1 MHDGASEGSENDPIR
16 VTGNSNRRKRPSDP
30 CFELTD
36 TPRGGGFVR
45 QRALVGDSLDDE
57 QRSDDLSDPLSH
69 HPTCSKIEIAGK
81 HKPESQ

>member
-16 VTGNSNRRKRPSDP
+16 VTGNSNRRKRTSDP

-45 QRALVGDSLDDE
+45 QRALVGDSLDD
-57 QRSDDLSDPLSH
+57 DLSDPLSH
-69 HPTCSKIEIAGK
+69 HPTCSKIETTGG
-81 HKPESQ
+81 HKSESQ